1 MYVPFDELPPHAR
14 VWVYQ
19 ANRALT
25 DIEEKQVL
33 QAGQQF
39 ARQWAAHGQDLAAS
53 VAVFYQQFLVV
64 AVDEWVAQ
72 ASGCSIDSS
81 VAYVKW
87 LEETFGQSQPI
98 SFFDRTQ
105 IAFLRD
111 DQLWLVPMKELKQ
124 KVADGDILPEF
135 LTFNNT
141 VATKQDLQE
150 RWLVPAQSS
159 WLARYFS
166 SVSA

>member
-1 MYVPFDELPPHAR
+1 MYVPFDNLPPHAR

-19 ANRALT
+19 ANRVLT
-25 DIEEKQVL
+25 DTEAE
-33 QAGQQF
+33 QALSVGQQF
-39 ARQWAAHGQDLAAS
+39 AQQWAAHGQNLAAS
-53 VAVFYQQFLVV
+53 VTIFYQQFLVV
-64 AVDEWVAQ
+64 AVDEQVAQ
-72 ASGCSIDSS
+72 ASGCSIDRS

-87 LEETFGQSQPI
+87 LEENFSQSHPI

-111 DQLWLVPMKELKQ
+111 DWIWLVSMKELKQ
-124 KVADGDILPEF
+124 KVADGDISPEI

-150 RWLVPAQSS
+150 RWIIPAQSS